1 MTLHGWIAVLSLAL
15 AAVFFYK
22 RWLPQEAVA
31 LGIPLVLHLTGVLS
45 VQDALSGFGNE
56 AVIAIGAVFVIGAG
70 LQESGVTSFL
80 ARMIE
85 RAGGKSLH
93 LLTLALMTITSIVGS
108 VMNRPAVVAALT
120 PAVMTLSRRT
130 GHAPSKL
137 FMPLAFGATLGSN
150 FLLISSLPT
159 LIVADYARTEF
170 GVRMGMFDFAPGG
183 LLMAVAGIGA
193 MVLFGLRVLPER
205 SPEARLRAAAA
216 PEEAA
221 TRYGLGKT
229 LFRMRV
235 LAQSRI
241 SGKTIADAE
250 LRKRY
255 GLDVVAV
262 RRQRRRI
269 LGDPLLDPKP
279 DLVLAP
285 DDELFVE
292 GDDEAAFR
300 FSEGEIVQLGL
311 AGPREIEAILGRG
324 MMLAEVTL
332 SPHSGA
338 PGSSA
343 RDLDFRAKFGLN
355 VLGIWRRGKAVE
367 GNVAEV
373 PLELGD
379 AFLVSGKPEGVALLS
394 RDPDWIVLTEHAHK
408 EDSSRAPLALLL
420 LAVAVVPPLLDWAP
434 LAVSALIAAVLMIAT
449 GCLSAADA
457 RRSVDLRILLLT
469 IGLVPL
475 GIAIKDTGV
484 ADAAANGL
492 FAVASPLGSS
502 AILVAIFVLAMLVAT
517 FTVNS
522 AAALVVQPIAATIA
536 VSAGIPV
543 TTALLAVAFG
553 ANATFLFPFSAANL
567 MVMGPGGY
575 ETKDFLAPGMIVTL
589 AVLPVAIAVLAFSL
603 R

>member
-1 MTLHGWIAVLSLAL
+1 
-15 AAVFFYK
+15 
-22 RWLPQEAVA
+22 
-31 LGIPLVLHLTGVLS
+31 
-45 VQDALSGFGNE
+45 
-56 AVIAIGAVFVIGAG
+56 
-70 LQESGVTSFL
+70 
-80 ARMIE
+80 
-85 RAGGKSLH
+85 
-93 LLTLALMTITSIVGS
+93 
-108 VMNRPAVVAALT
+108 
-120 PAVMTLSRRT
+120 
-130 GHAPSKL
+130 
-137 FMPLAFGATLGSN
+137 MPLAFGATFGSN

-159 LIVADYARTEF
+159 LIVADYARTEL
-170 GVRMGMFDFAPGG
+170 GVHMGMFDFAPGG

-193 MVLFGLRVLPER
+193 MVLFGVRVLPER
-205 SPEARLRAAAA
+205 SPDARLRAAAA

-235 LAQSRI
+235 LAQSRV
-241 SGKTIADAE
+241 SGQTIADAN
-250 LRKRY
+250 LRRRY

-262 RRQRRRI
+262 RRHRRRI

-300 FSEGEIVQLGL
+300 FSEGETVQLGL
-311 AGPREIEAILGRG
+311 AGPREIESILGRG

-332 SPHSGA
+332 SPHSAA

-343 RDLDFRAKFGLN
+343 KDLDFRAKYGLN
-355 VLGIWRRGKAVE
+355 VLGIWRQGKAVE
-367 GNVAEV
+367 GSVAEV

-379 AFLVSGKPEGVALLS
+379 AFLVSGKPEGVSLLA
-394 RDPDWIVLTEHAHK
+394 RDPDWIVLTEHAHA
-408 EDSSRAPLALLL
+408 EDASRAPLALLI
-420 LAVAVVPPLLDWAP
+420 LAVAVVPPLLEWAP

-449 GCLSAADA
+449 GCLSAQDA

-475 GIAIKDTGV
+475 GMAIEGTGV
-484 ADAAANGL
+484 AAFAAKGL
-492 FAVASPLGSS
+492 LTAFAPLGTA
-502 AILVAIFVLAMLVAT
+502 AILLTIFLVAMLIST

-536 VSAGIPV
+536 AAGGIPV

-575 ETKDFLAPGMIVTL
+575 ETKDYLAPGMIVTI
-589 AVLPVAIAVLAFSL
+589 ATVPVAIVVLALSL